1 MARLF
6 DSRTVDI
13 YSPWLTKRI
22 EKAQDSDHTLKKL
35 APRNHALIL
44 TAVHPDKA
52 ISAIATTEMMAH
64 SSDRSL
70 ISIMEP
76 ALLRSSGTREI
87 RHSKI
92 RIRLE
97 RQREAL
103 SQIISRNLQ

>member
-1 MARLF
+1 MARLC

-22 EKAQDSDHTLKKL
+22 EKAQDSDHTLKKQ

-70 ISIMEP
+70 ILTMELV
-76 ALLRSSGTREI
+76 LLRSSGTQEI
-87 RHSKI
+87 RHSRI
-92 RIRLE
+92 RIHLE
-97 RQREAL
+97 QQREAL
-103 SQIISRNLQ
+103 SQTILRNLL